1 MPATYS
7 RRRRLTS
14 GPPPQAG
21 GGGAPGWGPAGEGR
35 ERKGKVVGGRLA
47 GRGWD
52 RWWGAGGESPASGV
66 GRRRSLSAVKRTPTT
81 EKIWVGGIV

>member
-1 MPATYS
+1 M
-7 RRRRLTS
+7 L
-14 GPPPQAG
+14 G
-21 GGGAPGWGPAGEGR
+21 GSLQ
-35 ERKGKVVGGRLA
+35 VVGDRPA

-66 GRRRSLSAVKRTPTT
+66 GRWRSLPAVKRTPAT